1 MSTPAAI
8 AGMGLTLLGGQGE
21 ARAAKAL
28 GESEAQMALY
38 QQAVA
43 RNNAVI
49 AGYNADYA
57 AAAGDVVSQSQQQ
70 KSISA
75 AGETRAALADKGVDI
90 NSGSA
95 AGVQESQAT
104 LAQIDAANIRNQVLK
119 NVWNFKTQQTDA
131 EAQAGLFGMK
141 AQYSRMAAKYKA
153 KSSLIGSYSSFAGQ
167 VVKFGESFA
176 KAASGG
182 GG

>member
-1 MSTPAAI
+1 MATAI
-8 AGMGLTLLGGQGE
+8 ASMGLTLLGGKQQ
-21 ARAAKAL
+21 AKGYEAL
-28 GESEAQMALY
+28 GESEAKMALY

-43 RNNAVI
+43 RNNATI

-57 AAAGDVVSQSQQQ
+57 SAAGDFAQGAHAQ
-70 KSISA
+70 KVISA

-119 NVWNFKTQQTDA
+119 TVWNFKTQKADY
-131 EAQAGLFGMK
+131 EAQSGLLGMQ
-141 AQYSRMAAKYKA
+141 AQYARQAAKFKA
-153 KSSLIGSYSSFAGQ
+153 KTSLIGSYASFANQ
-167 VVKFGESFA
+167 LSKMGESFVSFG
-176 KAASGG
+176 SGG
-182 GG
+182 G